1 MGFPGAAGADGKP
14 GRPGRDGANGR
25 NGRDSVAYPI
35 RLAMAGKFE
44 LFVNG
49 FSVGAGGDLGHSY
62 SFFPKV
68 TPGRDVVA
76 VSGYNLHGP
85 AAFVGTF
92 GGVETS
98 ASDWRCKSFASHVPE
113 NWNSNTFDDSSWSRA
128 VSFGRNNDAGT
139 AFYRKLKGY
148 ALGIP
153 GNAKWIW
160 AENNSNHKL
169 VVCRCVPSPCVAVL
183 VAASAHCF
191 STGITQLYRKTDTR
205 RQVRSSK

>member
-1 MGFPGAAGADGKP
+1 MKGDAGRRGAKGDKGNNGLPGPRGSPGARGSNGQP
-14 GRPGRDGANGR
+14 GRPGKDGANGK
-25 NGRDSVAYPI
+25 NGKDSVAYPI
-35 RLAMAGKFE
+35 RLAVAGKFE

-76 VSGYNLHGP
+76 ISGYNMGGP

-92 GGVETS
+92 GGVVTKAE
-98 ASDWRCKSFASHVPE
+98 DWRCKSFAGHVPDK
-113 NWNSNTFDDSSWSRA
+113 WNTNGFDDSSWSRA

-153 GNAKWIW
+153 GDARWIW
-160 AENNSNHKL
+160 VQNNGNHKL
-169 VVCRCVPSPCVAVL
+169 VVCRYHP
-183 VAASAHCF
+183 
-191 STGITQLYRKTDTR
+191 TI
-205 RQVRSSK
+205 SKY

>member
-1 MGFPGAAGADGKP
+1 
-14 GRPGRDGANGR
+14 
-25 NGRDSVAYPI
+25 
-35 RLAMAGKFE
+35 MAGKFE

-62 SFFPKV
+62 SFFPKI

-76 VSGYNLHGP
+76 ISGYNVHGP

-92 GGVETS
+92 GGVVTS
-98 ASDWRCKSFASHVPE
+98 ADDWRCKSFPSHVPE
-113 NWNSNTFDDSSWSRA
+113 NWNSNNFDDSNWSRA

-169 VVCRCVPSPCVAVL
+169 VVCRSISLCVCIT
-183 VAASAHCF
+183 ASAHPRIVQVSPDCIEKLIQMLRAIASSASFNVKAKFRLSF
-191 STGITQLYRKTDTR
+191 S
-205 RQVRSSK
+205 